1 MSRTTHNMR
10 LTLKVNNGIFY
21 LNKILKIKYRNSYK
35 LLNMARVF
43 LPGDRK
49 SRQATSGSA
58 P

>member
-1 MSRTTHNMR
+1 MSWTTHKEC
-10 LTLKVNNGIFY
+10 LTICYLNVIFY
-21 LNKILKIKYRNSYK
+21 SEKISKLNNRNSYK